1 MSILDQ
7 FNHRIT
13 GDPALPKM
21 VFLHGLMGF
30 LNNWGS
36 ITREMSKNYC
46 CLVFDQRGHGKSFKP
61 VQGYQ
66 PEDYAAD
73 LLQILQALGW
83 EKVILVGHS
92 MGGRNALCFAHQYPE
107 KLEKLVIVDI
117 SPDLKPDSALYFE
130 KMLNSIPTPF
140 ANQEQAKR
148 FFNEDFGKVFSSKE
162 DVSVLSRFLF
172 ANLEPSSGGSFDWRF
187 SKTAI
192 IESAKLGRSEVLWDW
207 FRGLNLPCLYIRGQ
221 RSKDLPKEV
230 FEKVLQMNSTI
241 QGVEI
246 SDAGHWVH
254 SEQPEL
260 FLKELKKFV
269 GYNTL

>member
-7 FNHRIT
+7 IHYRIT
-13 GDPALPKM
+13 GDQAQPKM

-36 ITREMSKNYC
+36 ITREMSKQYC

-61 VQGYQ
+61 HQSYQ
-66 PEDYAAD
+66 PEDYASD
-73 LLQILQALGW
+73 LLQILDALGW
-83 EKVILVGHS
+83 EKIILVGHS
-92 MGGRNALCFAHQYPE
+92 MGGRNALCFAHNYPQR
-107 KLEKLVIVDI
+107 LNKLVIVDI
-117 SPDLKPDSALYFE
+117 SPDLKADSALYFE
-130 KMLNSIPTPF
+130 KMLNTVPTPF
-140 ANQEQAKR
+140 ANHEQAKK
-148 FFNEDFGKVFSSKE
+148 FFTEDFAKVFASKE

-172 ANLEPSSGGSFDWRF
+172 ANLEPDSSGKINWRF
-187 SKTAI
+187 SKEAI
-192 IESAKLGRSEVLWDW
+192 IESAKLGRSDILWDW
-207 FRGLNLPCLYIRGQ
+207 FKELKVPSLYVRGQ
-221 RSKDLPKEV
+221 KSKDLPLET
-230 FEKVLQMNSTI
+230 FQKVLSLNSSI
-241 QGVEI
+241 QGVEV